1 MSLGNGK
8 RDPLQFLK
16 FYDIENPVRFEDFG
30 FPTVLASITAVLLHV
45 LESLPARSCIWS
57 IPNTKTVM
65 RILSYALRQFQ
76 KTKIYYILTTGYCD
90 ITGTV
95 VAQCW
100 VEFEHVHLL
109 QAQAANAL
117 QKCNIQYG
125 NF

>member
-1 MSLGNGK
+1 M
-8 RDPLQFLK
+8 QFLK

-65 RILSYALRQFQ
+65 RILSNALRRLQ

-95 VAQCW
+95 VAQCQM
-100 VEFEHVHLL
+100 ELQHVHLL
-109 QAQAANAL
+109 QAQNANAF
-117 QKCNIQYG
+117 QKYIIQYG
-125 NF
+125 